1 MQPLTKI
8 DTQDKDLQELA
19 ETLND
24 RLRATGAERAEQAF
38 GLGCLIGIVPT
49 LLVLIV
55 LLLLK
60 VINIALIFILAAIAT
75 LVWVGISTYLANYAR
90 MNAIRK
96 TYQAEAEG
104 AINDFIASH
113 NLSRIEFDRIV
124 SRLLP
129 KEAPLQHYLY
139 PTLETGDQKE

>member
-1 MQPLTKI
+1 MQPLSEI
-8 DTQDKDLQELA
+8 DTQNKDLRQLA
-19 ETLND
+19 ETLDN

-38 GLGCLIGIVPT
+38 GLGCLIGILPS

-60 VINIALIFILAAIAT
+60 VINIALVFILAVIVI
-75 LVWVGISTYLANYAR
+75 LIWVGVATYLSSYAR

-96 TYQAEAEG
+96 TYHAETEG
-104 AINDFIASH
+104 AINEFIASH

-139 PTLETGDQKE
+139 PTLETGDLKE